1 MKFKTFYWLSH
12 YGIFN
17 KSQYTIISKY
27 GKRTRQLKFK
37 KKLKNFPLINNNGQ
51 RKSFRIGVEWRGS
64 HWTIRKRNTREH
76 KESHWQNVAWKYFKV
91 KFENCFDNLSIRVS
105 QRKTV

>member
-27 GKRTRQLKFK
+27 GKRARQLKFK
-37 KKLKNFPLINNNGQ
+37 KELKNFLQVTMAACENRFASELNKEEIIELLENAMP
-51 RKSFRIGVEWRGS
+51 GS
-64 HWTIRKRNTREH
+64 IKKATCKMRH
-76 KESHWQNVAWKYFKV
+76 
-91 KFENCFDNLSIRVS
+91 ENISR
-105 QRKTV
+105 